1 MTVKYRYREPLPSYP
16 TQKVSIVLVT
26 HDPDSWQIAC
36 AIAALSCQTH
46 HNWELLIAHDG
57 FDSRFADDMST
68 NTIVDQV
75 RVYMETAQ
83 TGDWGYH
90 IRSKYEAMCTG
101 DWIGGMCDD
110 DWMAPV
116 YLEELLH
123 AANSQEASFAQCDY
137 LHNYS
142 QWAEIH
148 KGFPVVGHV
157 GIGGWIAKR
166 ELVLRHPH
174 ATFTET
180 ADGDRVFAMSQDPEF
195 RPALVERALYVH
207 G

>member
-1 MTVKYRYREPLPSYP
+1 MTVRYRYREPLPSYP

-26 HDPDSWQIAC
+26 HNPDPHQVMC
-36 AIAALSCQTH
+36 AVSALACQTH
-46 HNWELLIAHDG
+46 HNWELLAVHDG
-57 FDSRFADDMST
+57 FNSTFDSLCEQFPQYRTRYFLEDK
-68 NTIVDQV
+68 
-75 RVYMETAQ
+75 Q

-90 IRSKYEAMCTG
+90 VRSKYEAMCTG

-137 LHNYS
+137 LHNYT

-174 ATFTET
+174 TTFTET
-180 ADGDRVFAMSQDPEF
+180 ADGDRVVKMSQDSEF
-195 RPALVERALYVH
+195 RPALVEKALYVH